1 MANREKLEIPTI
13 EFTSVTLLDTSVNS
27 SCTCVKK
34 PPTTDCADVWSISAV
49 NPDCTTD
56 KCASFG
62 E

>member
-27 SCTCVKK
+27 SCAKK
-34 PPTTDCADVWSISAV
+34 LDCPDVWTINAV
-49 NPDCTTD
+49 NPECTTD
-56 KCASFG
+56 NCASVG

>member
-34 PPTTDCADVWSISAV
+34 PSTTDCPDVWTDSAV
-49 NPDCTTD
+49 NPNCNDDCSAD
-56 KCASFG
+56 N

>member
-27 SCTCVKK
+27 SCTCVKQ
-34 PPTTDCADVWSISAV
+34 PSTTVCPDVWSIAAV
-49 NPDCTTD
+49 NPDCPTD
-56 KCASFG
+56 KCTSFG